1 MRGTI
6 LMLSILFIISVSLG
20 WVVAALA
27 TLPVQSL
34 IPSSRHII
42 TRRQLIIGSGL
53 VIVTTRPPT
62 PANAACCHNRR
73 LAKLRDKR
81 IATAHQQDEEEEQQ
95 RQQLISTADATFIDR
110 ERFTTPVVHS
120 RKRQLRQIASDGT
133 TTLLVSPACGES
145 CIATVKNSADHN

>member
-1 MRGTI
+1 
-6 LMLSILFIISVSLG
+6 MLSVLFILSVSLG
-20 WVVAALA
+20 WVVALA

-53 VIVTTRPPT
+53 IIVTTRPPT
-62 PANAACCHNRR
+62 ANAACCHNRR

-133 TTLLVSPACGES
+133 TTLLVSPAGEES
-145 CIATVKNSADHN
+145 CTATVKNSVDH

>member
-1 MRGTI
+1 
-6 LMLSILFIISVSLG
+6 MLSVLFLLSVSLG
-20 WVVAALA
+20 WVVALA
-27 TLPVQSL
+27 TSLPVQSL

-53 VIVTTRPPT
+53 IIVTTSPPL

-110 ERFTTPVVHS
+110 ERFTPVVHS
-120 RKRQLRQIASDGT
+120 RKRQLHQIASDGT

>member
-1 MRGTI
+1 
-6 LMLSILFIISVSLG
+6 MLSVLFLLSVSLG
-20 WVVAALA
+20 WVVALA
-27 TLPVQSL
+27 TSLPVQSL

-53 VIVTTRPPT
+53 IIVMTRPPL

-133 TTLLVSPACGES
+133 TTLLVSPAGEES
-145 CIATVKNSADHN
+145 CTATVKNSVDH

>member
-1 MRGTI
+1 
-6 LMLSILFIISVSLG
+6 MLSVLFLLSVSLG
-20 WVVAALA
+20 WVVALA
-27 TLPVQSL
+27 RLPVHSL

-53 VIVTTRPPT
+53 IIVMTRPPL

-95 RQQLISTADATFIDR
+95 RQQLTTADATFIER
-110 ERFTTPVVHS
+110 ERFTPVVHS
-120 RKRQLRQIASDGT
+120 RKRQLRQIASDGAT
-133 TTLLVSPACGES
+133 TFLVSPAGGES
-145 CIATVKNSADHN
+145 CTATAKNSVDHN